1 MARDQLAALI
11 TPNVAFGSFSTRTGT
26 QRVSLMSAFAP
37 KAEVN

>member
-1 MARDQLAALI
+1 MARDQLAPLI
-11 TPNVAFGSFSTRTGT
+11 TPNVAFSTRTGT